1 MKASKILIS
10 TAAAVS
16 VFSVIGLS
24 YAQNKAPNINY
35 KARVNTTQTQ
45 SDAALPCQ
53 PGPFNPHLAKTPGQT
68 DNLVGGAT
76 ADCATYTVTRVAI
89 EAPVIVQ
96 AEAAPPVQ
104 PVSTAPEQVAQPE
117 VVAQADTSTMS
128 TELVARADRN

>member
-16 VFSVIGLS
+16 LVSVIGFS
-24 YAQNKAPNINY
+24 YAQNKVPNINY
-35 KARVNTTQTQ
+35 KPRVNTTQTQ

-68 DNLVGGAT
+68 ESIVTGTT
-76 ADCATYTVTRVAI
+76 ADCATYTATRVAV
-89 EAPVIVQ
+89 EAPLIVQ

-104 PVSTAPEQVAQPE
+104 PVYTAPAQVAQPE
-117 VVAQADTSTMS
+117 VVAQADTSSMS